1 MLVEVLFFGIVSFF
15 NQELI
20 LKESFNKFRI
30 LLF

>member
-20 LKESFNKFRI
+20 LQESFNKFRI